1 MAGLIGRAR
10 VPEPAPTGDTLQLA
24 QLRAAVDQVLT
35 LVADAALTHGNNRQ
49 LVDLACDVRNTL
61 RPQPRRV
68 SFVPDGGGP

>member
-10 VPEPAPTGDTLQLA
+10 VPDPNGEALQLA
-24 QLRAAVDQVLT
+24 QLRAAVDQT
-35 LVADAALTHGNNRQ
+35 LMLLKGAALTHSANRQ
-49 LVDLACDVRNTL
+49 LVNLACDACNTL